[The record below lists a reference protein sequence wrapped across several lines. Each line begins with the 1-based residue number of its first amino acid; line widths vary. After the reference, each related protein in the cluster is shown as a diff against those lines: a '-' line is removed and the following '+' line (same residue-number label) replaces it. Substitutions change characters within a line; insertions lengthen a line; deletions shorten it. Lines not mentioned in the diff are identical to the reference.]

1 MVTISC
7 PFLLNASQSHG
18 QSQSGVLCVGSLHK
32 ARRLTPENE
41 TDYSPALS
49 SDEKWLA
56 VASGSGKTGES
67 DVVVMKAKTGSHRR
81 TVAKNGGWPTFAADG
96 KSLFFH
102 RQSEDGW

>member
-1 MVTISC
+1 MI
-7 PFLLNASQSHG
+7 PGAALLYF
-18 QSQSGVLCVGSLHK
+18 GVLHTGALHK
-32 ARRLTPENE
+32 ARRLTPENA

-49 SDEKWLA
+49 HDERWLA

-67 DVVVMKAKTGSHRR
+67 NVVVMRSKDGSHRR